1 LNVRSSL
8 VTAKA
13 SARANNEF
21 DSYRYRMTAVTR
33 FLKIKCF
40 NRWLNGRGAY
50 RLVSQL
56 INVLALIC
64 LHKSLLHQALALLFM
79 VPQLYCVVARCGS
92 ESHSRWGIEAVLQ
105 LVAEAV
111 AKAILTPPSNNPDEV
126 LTESS
131 VPYRLVKWLTELKCW
146 GQRLFDR
153 VSPFLYI
160 RKSMPCIGHKLSDQ
174 IRQWRKVTFEK
185 CLDARLCKEFSAF
198 CGSSTLLCCPLRPTT
213 FFWLAQFRHSN
224 SACLRSNKIQWYLG

>member
-1 LNVRSSL
+1 MGVVPIDWSVNWSMSLHLSVFINHCYIRHLPFYLWFHSCIVWWQDVAVRATVGEEL
-8 VTAKA
+8 KL
-13 SARANNEF
+13 
-21 DSYRYRMTAVTR
+21 SYNWWRRLWQRR
-33 FLKIKCF
+33 F
-40 NRWLNGRGAY
+40 W
-50 RLVSQL
+50 
-56 INVLALIC
+56 
-64 LHKSLLHQALALLFM
+64 
-79 VPQLYCVVARCGS
+79 P
-92 ESHSRWGIEAVLQ
+92 
-105 LVAEAV
+105 
-111 AKAILTPPSNNPDEV
+111 PPSNNPDEV